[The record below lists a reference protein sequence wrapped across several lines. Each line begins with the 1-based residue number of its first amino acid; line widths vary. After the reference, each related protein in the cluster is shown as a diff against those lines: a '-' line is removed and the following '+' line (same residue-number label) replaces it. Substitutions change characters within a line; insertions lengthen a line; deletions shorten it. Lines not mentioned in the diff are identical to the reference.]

1 MNGTTTILP
10 QFLQNL
16 MNYTALQA
24 GLVISPRGL
33 GAIAGTLLAG
43 RILSKLDGRA
53 FIAQTAVL
61 LAVSMYWLGAINL
74 SIAPSNLLWPIIL
87 SGFAVAAIFVGIT
100 IFSVA
105 TVPRQ
110 QMGDATGLTSLLR
123 NLGGSVGI
131 SMLTN
136 LVTRGTQANQAS
148 MVGHLTTHDTPFR
161 NQLAGLQHYLAAQ
174 GAGPFRPRR
183 GGRLTRAPTSEDPRS
198 SQALTTLQKSCA

>member
-1 MNGTTTILP
+1 
-10 QFLQNL
+10 
-16 MNYTALQA
+16 
-24 GLVISPRGL
+24 
-33 GAIAGTLLAG
+33 
-43 RILSKLDGRA
+43 
-53 FIAQTAVL
+53 
-61 LAVSMYWLGAINL
+61 MYWLGAINL

-136 LVTRGTQANQAS
+136 LVTRGTQAHQAL

-174 GAGPFRPRR
+174 GAGPVRAQHQAYGLIYQLLQQQASLWAYVDLFRLLALACAVLVPLVFLFKK
-183 GGRLTRAPTSEDPRS
+183 GSQPTSGT
-198 SQALTTLQKSCA
+198 AMAH